1 MPKALCLTSLVV
13 AALLLLLFL
22 VDLIMRFAGL
32 APSAPLRGASLIMDI
47 TFLIFSGILAFLSWS
62 TYKEQE

>member
-22 VDLIMRFAGL
+22 ADLVMRFAGL
-32 APSAPLRGASLIMDI
+32 EATAPLRGASLLMDI
-47 TFLIFSGILAFLSWS
+47 GFLIFGGILAFLSWT
-62 TYKEQE
+62 TYKEQP

>member
-47 TFLIFSGILAFLSWS
+47 TFVILAGILAFVSWT
-62 TYKEQE
+62 TYREQE

>member
-22 VDLIMRFAGL
+22 ADLIMRFAGME
-32 APSAPLRGASLIMDI
+32 ASAPLRGASLIMDI
-47 TFLIFSGILAFLSWS
+47 AFLIFGGILAFLSWT
-62 TYKEQE
+62 TYKEQP